1 MPGAPCS
8 GSAIGYDGPLRVVG
22 GHGRG
27 MVVVFSILWFEGG
40 LGRDR
45 LKYHG

>member
-1 MPGAPCS
+1 MHPVPVQLP
-8 GSAIGYDGPLRVVG
+8 GYDDPVRVVRRS
-22 GHGRG
+22 GRE

-40 LGRDR
+40 LGLDR